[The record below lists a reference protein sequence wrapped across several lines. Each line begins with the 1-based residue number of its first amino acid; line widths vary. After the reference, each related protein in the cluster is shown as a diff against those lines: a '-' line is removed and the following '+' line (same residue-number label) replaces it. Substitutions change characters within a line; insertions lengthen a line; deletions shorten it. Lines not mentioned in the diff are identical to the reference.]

1 MRITISRHVLVF
13 LVVGALVLG
22 LIPGIAAAQTGAS
35 GTVIVEEGETV
46 SEVNAVAGAILVQ
59 GTVTGDV
66 SGAAGNV
73 LIEGTVEGD
82 VSTATGNLRITGA
95 VDGDVAAGAGDIHID
110 EGATIGGDL
119 DAGAGTIRIDGAIGG
134 DVTIGADTIQLGDEA
149 EIAGSLT
156 YDGTLEGNLDAV
168 AGEIT
173 RDRTI
178 GVSIGPDLQPLASW
192 VFTVYAFVLNLLL
205 GAVLLALFP
214 RFSED
219 VADRVSTEPVKTGLV
234 GLGLFIAVPLVLV
247 LVALTVIGIP
257 LSIGGAIAF
266 AFLLWIGVVYGRFA
280 IGAWLLSLAG
290 MDNLWLALVGG
301 LLVGAVLS
309 QVPFIGGLLNVVILL
324 LGLGALAT
332 GLYEYRRRS
341 RPSSAPA
348 PLGETPADELS

>member
-1 MRITISRHVLVF
+1 MRIIIHRHVLVF
-13 LVVGALVLG
+13 LVALTLVISLV
-22 LIPGIAAAQTGAS
+22 PGIAVAQTGAS

-46 SEVNAVAGAILVQ
+46 SEVNTVAGAILIQ

-82 VSTATGNLRITGA
+82 VSTATGNLHITGT
-95 VDGDVAAGAGDIHID
+95 VDGDVSAGAGDIHID
-110 EGATIGGDL
+110 EGATIGGNL
-119 DAGAGTIRIDGAIGG
+119 DAGAGSIRIDGAIGG

-156 YDGTLEGNLDAV
+156 YDGSLEGNLDAV

-192 VFTVYAFVLNLLL
+192 VFAIYAFLLNLLL
-205 GAVLLALFP
+205 GAVLLGLFP

-219 VADRVSTEPVKTGLV
+219 VADRVTTEPAKTGLI
-234 GLGLFIAVPLVLV
+234 GLGVFIAVPIVLV
-247 LVALTVIGIP
+247 LVVLTVIGIP

-280 IGAWLLSLAG
+280 IGAWVLSLAE

-301 LLVGAVLS
+301 LLIGAVLS
-309 QVPFIGGLLNVVILL
+309 QVPFVGGLLNFVILL

-332 GLYEYRRRS
+332 GLYEYGRRS

-348 PLGETPADELS
+348 PLDETPADDLS